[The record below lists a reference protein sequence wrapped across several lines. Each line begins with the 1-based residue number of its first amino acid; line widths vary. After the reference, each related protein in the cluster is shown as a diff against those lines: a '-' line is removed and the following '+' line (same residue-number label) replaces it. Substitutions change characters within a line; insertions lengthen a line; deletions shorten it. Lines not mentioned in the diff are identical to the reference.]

1 MLNQTTANTATF
13 FPRGG
18 LTHRLAQLRAG
29 PISGLLRFIA
39 LLLAICALASLY
51 LWQASIVASLQDQV
65 AEFEGR
71 MVILDRENTAL
82 MLQVAQWNAPA
93 YIEEEARRLGLRE
106 GQAPL
111 RVPLPP
117 VADEASSGGRQDAD
131 GHTTFILHPS
141 SFILRQLALW
151 QRLTGWLPVANG
163 PAKTARTP

>member
-1 MLNQTTANTATF
+1 MTSW
-13 FPRGG
+13 
-18 LTHRLAQLRAG
+18 LTQLRAG

-82 MLQVAQWNAPA
+82 MLQVAWWNAPA

-131 GHTTFILHPS
+131 GHTTFIPSLLSGQALHPS

-151 QRLTGWLPVANG
+151 QRLTGWLPAADG